1 MVALAD
7 SIKIKATPEKIFNV
21 LIKVFS
27 SEKYYKMWHKDHT
40 ICKWL
45 KGKPFE
51 KGSILYAEEYLHG
64 KLHKMKFIGT
74 KVVKNKIIGFRLLF
88 PTSIVCPKGSF
99 IIEKGKGNSIF
110 TANLYFRF
118 SNFFIKYAKDRVDAI
133 KRHMKEE
140 GEKLKEIVENNL

>member
-1 MVALAD
+1 MVALTD
-7 SIKIKATPEKIFNV
+7 SIKIKANPEEIFNALTKIF
-21 LIKVFS
+21 S
-27 SEKYYKMWHKDHT
+27 TEKYYKMWHKDHT

-51 KGSILYAEEYLHG
+51 KGSIVYAEEYLHS

-74 KVVKNKIIGFRLLF
+74 RVVKNKIIEFKLLF
-88 PTSIVCPKGSF
+88 PTSIICPKGSF
-99 IIEKGKGNSIF
+99 VIEKDNENSIF

-118 SNFFIKYAKDRVDAI
+118 SNFFIKYAKDRVDII

-140 GEKLKEIVENNL
+140 GENLKKIVENKL

>member
-1 MVALAD
+1 MAALTD

-40 ICKWL
+40 ICKWI

-51 KGSILYAEEYLHG
+51 KVSALYTEEYLHG
-64 KLHKMKFIGT
+64 KLHKMKFIVT
-74 KVVKNKIIGFRLLF
+74 EVVKNKKIGFRLLF
-88 PTSIVCPKGSF
+88 PASIVCPKGSF
-99 IIEKGKGNSIF
+99 IIEQGKENSIF

-118 SNFFIKYAKDRVDAI
+118 SNFFIKYAKDRVDDV

-140 GEKLKEIVENNL
+140 GEKLKEIIKNNL